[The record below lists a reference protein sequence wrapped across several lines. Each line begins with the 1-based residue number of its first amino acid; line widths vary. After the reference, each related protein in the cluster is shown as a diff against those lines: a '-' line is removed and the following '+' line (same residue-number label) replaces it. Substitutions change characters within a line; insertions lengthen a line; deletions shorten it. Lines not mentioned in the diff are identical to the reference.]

1 VADRGH
7 GGRNPPTYF
16 PRACKESM
24 KFKAKTMSKTR
35 GNLDSKKLINEGRC
49 TIVAEFLRRVQEV
62 IWNRQLMITKNAD
75 EEGIPRK
82 GRLGLVRDDVKPGFK
97 VCILYGCS
105 VPVILEEITK
115 TPIELDLERRDAYIH
130 WKKEVRRVV
139 ALCQARFRMKR
150 LRRERDQKKAAAEN
164 QATAE
169 TQATSEKQVTAASG
183 NSPPHWEAW
192 FNDLNLKQAKPA
204 FVNGTSEEEVAPP
217 AGADASRQHNGTNGN
232 PPSGNTGYEKGGPST
247 PLPSRPPPPPP
258 NDQTTNGSPSK
269 PQTDGKS
276 HKRGKEKEFLEVEPK
291 KVTRR
296 LTALEERTLG
306 EKYFL
311 EHKAEQKKK
320 TPPLTYFRL
329 VGECYVHGMMNG
341 EAIGLQNQKGISEQT
356 FELR

>member
-75 EEGIPRK
+75 EEGNPGK

-139 ALCQARFRMKR
+139 ALCQARFKMKR
-150 LRRERDQKKAAAEN
+150 LRRERDQEKVAAEN
-164 QATAE
+164 QATA
-169 TQATSEKQVTAASG
+169 ASG
-183 NSPPHWEAW
+183 NSLLHREAW
-192 FNDLNLKQAKPA
+192 FNDQNLKQAKSA
-204 FVNGTSEEEVAPP
+204 FVNGASEEVAPP
-217 AGADASRQHNGTNGN
+217 AGADASRQHNGTNGT
-232 PPSGNTGYEKGGPST
+232 PPSGNTRYENGGPST
-247 PLPSRPPPPPP
+247 PIPSRPPPPPP
-258 NDQTTNGSPSK
+258 NDQTTNGAPSE
-269 PQTDGKS
+269 PQTNGKS
-276 HKRGKEKEFLEVEPK
+276 RKGREKEFLEVEPN

-306 EKYFL
+306 EKYFM

-341 EAIGLQNQKGISEQT
+341 EAIGLQNQKGILEQT

>member
-1 VADRGH
+1 
-7 GGRNPPTYF
+7 
-16 PRACKESM
+16 M

-62 IWNRQLMITKNAD
+62 IWNRQLMITKNSD
-75 EEGIPRK
+75 EEGNPGK

-115 TPIELDLERRDAYIH
+115 TPIELDLERRDAYIY

-150 LRRERDQKKAAAEN
+150 LRRERDQKKAAAEK
-164 QATAE
+164 QAT
-169 TQATSEKQVTAASG
+169 TASG
-183 NSPPHWEAW
+183 NSPPHREAW
-192 FNDLNLKQAKPA
+192 FNDQNLKQPKSA
-204 FVNGTSEEEVAPP
+204 FVNGTLEEEVAPP
-217 AGADASRQHNGTNGN
+217 AGADASQQHNGTNGTL
-232 PPSGNTGYEKGGPST
+232 PSGNTGYENGESSM

-258 NDQTTNGSPSK
+258 NNQTVNGAPSEPQTNG
-269 PQTDGKS
+269 KS
-276 HKRGKEKEFLEVEPK
+276 RKGKEKALLEVEPS

-296 LTALEERTLG
+296 RTALEERTLG

-311 EHKAEQKKK
+311 EHKAEQKSKI
-320 TPPLTYFRL
+320 PALTYFRL

-341 EAIGLQNQKGISEQT
+341 EAIGLQNQKGIPEQT

>member
-1 VADRGH
+1 MADRGH

-75 EEGIPRK
+75 EEGNPGK

-115 TPIELDLERRDAYIH
+115 TPIELDLERRDAYLH

-164 QATAE
+164 QATAQ
-169 TQATSEKQVTAASG
+169 TQAPPENQTAAASR
-183 NSPPHWEAW
+183 NLPPHREAW
-192 FNDLNLKQAKPA
+192 FNDQNLKQAKSA
-204 FVNGTSEEEVAPP
+204 FVNGTLEEEIAPP
-217 AGADASRQHNGTNGN
+217 AGADASRQHNGT
-232 PPSGNTGYEKGGPST
+232 PSSGNTRHENGGPST

-258 NDQTTNGSPSK
+258 NNQTTNGIPSE
-269 PQTDGKS
+269 PQTNGKS
-276 HKRGKEKEFLEVEPK
+276 RKGKENEFLEIKPN

-311 EHKAEQKKK
+311 EYKAKQKKK

-341 EAIGLQNQKGISEQT
+341 EAIGLQNQKGIPEQT

>member
-1 VADRGH
+1 
-7 GGRNPPTYF
+7 
-16 PRACKESM
+16 M

-75 EEGIPRK
+75 EEGNPGN
-82 GRLGLVRDDVKPGFK
+82 GRLGLVHDDVKPGFK

-115 TPIELDLERRDAYIH
+115 TRIELDLERRDAYLH
-130 WKKEVRRVV
+130 WKKDVRRVV
-139 ALCQARFRMKR
+139 ALGQARFRMKQ
-150 LRRERDQKKAAAEN
+150 LRRERDQKKAASEK

-169 TQATSEKQVTAASG
+169 TDATPEKQATLGKQATAASG
-183 NSPPHWEAW
+183 NSPPHREAW
-192 FNDLNLKQAKPA
+192 FNDQNLNQAKSA
-204 FVNGTSEEEVAPP
+204 FANGTSEEEVAPP
-217 AGADASRQHNGTNGN
+217 AGADELRRHNGTNGT
-232 PPSGNTGYEKGGPST
+232 PPLGSTRHENGGPST

-258 NDQTTNGSPSK
+258 NDQTTNGSPSV
-269 PQTDGKS
+269 PQTNGKS
-276 HKRGKEKEFLEVEPK
+276 HKGKGKEFLKVEPS

-306 EKYFL
+306 EKYYL

-341 EAIGLQNQKGISEQT
+341 EAIGLQNQKGIPEQT